1 MKLQSDHR
9 FVRLPVI
16 GVPVL
21 EPLDLIEGAD
31 FLQQL
36 NDGAAAVTQN
46 ILRDQSTGSAFP
58 HNLHNV
64 LSELT

>member
-1 MKLQSDHR
+1 M
-9 FVRLPVI
+9 
-16 GVPVL
+16 L

-46 ILRDQSTGSAFP
+46 ILCDQSTGSAFP
-58 HNLHNV
+58 HDLYNV